1 MPQQDKLGIKIIIM
15 KYLLTIT
22 YVLTLAL
29 ILNSCST
36 ISPIKRY
43 DESTSNFSEP
53 PELMSNNYP
62 KTNIY
67 RIFQQASSGFT
78 SLSKLRSKTEERIN
92 KFATQQG
99 KSYIILGEKAS
110 KPPYIF
116 GNFPKIE
123 MVFVLIDK
131 PK

>member
-1 MPQQDKLGIKIIIM
+1 M
-15 KYLLTIT
+15 KNLFTIT
-22 YVLTLAL
+22 CILSLAL
-29 ILNSCST
+29 ILNSCGT

-53 PELMSNNYP
+53 TELMSNNYP
-62 KTNIY
+62 KTDIY

-78 SLSKLRSKTEERIN
+78 SIGKLRAAAEERIN
-92 KFATQQG
+92 KFASQQG
-99 KSYIILGEKAS
+99 KSYIILGEKTS
-110 KPPYIF
+110 KPPYII

-131 PK
+131 PNK